1 MRNWFYE
8 QMAMYSA
15 YHTDKRN
22 QMTHHVGVPMIVFSV
37 MILLGQVTLHTF
49 EGGIITLAGA
59 LITILLLMYILA
71 APMVGL
77 IALIIYSVL
86 LYFAERIGAMGTAT
100 AMMSFGALFVLGW
113 IIQFWGHAYEG
124 RKPAL
129 FDNLLQIFMAP
140 SFLIAEI
147 LFAVGLQQG
156 LKQEIEARMPRYM
169 AKPESA

>member
-1 MRNWFYE
+1 MRTWFFE

-37 MILLGQVTLHTF
+37 MILLGQVSLYEF
-49 EGGIITLAGA
+49 QSGVLTLAGL
-59 LITILLLMYILA
+59 LISALLLMYIVA
-71 APMVGL
+71 VPMVGL
-77 IALIIYSVL
+77 VALIIYSVL
-86 LYFAERIGAMGTAT
+86 LYYAERIGGMGSGTAFT
-100 AMMSFGALFVLGW
+100 AFGIFFVVGW

-147 LFAVGLQQG
+147 LFALGLLG
-156 LKQEIEARMPRYM
+156 DLKAEINARMPKYLP
-169 AKPESA
+169 AESSR